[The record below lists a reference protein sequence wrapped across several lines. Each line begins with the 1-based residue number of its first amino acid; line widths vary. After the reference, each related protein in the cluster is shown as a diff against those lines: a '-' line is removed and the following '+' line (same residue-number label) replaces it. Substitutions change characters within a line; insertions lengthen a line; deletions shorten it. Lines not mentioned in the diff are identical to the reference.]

1 MSQVKVGDVVK
12 VKGDGPDHEGRVSF
26 VQPNAEGAVN
36 VTLEDGSTIAYDHIS
51 RNPLKGWY
59 SQDEKEKVALIVEVT
74 QAPASSGK
82 APTPATPTKP

>member
-1 MSQVKVGDVVK
+1 MSQIKVGDVVT

-59 SQDEKEKVALIVEVT
+59 SQDEKEKVALVVEVNP
-74 QAPASSGK
+74 APE
-82 APTPATPTKP
+82 PKPKP